1 LYAGRPVSEQPE
13 VTFATAFDGSHRF
26 RIAKT
31 GDNITLS
38 IDVGAGGTFDC
49 SVTKASLRTF
59 PS

>member
-1 LYAGRPVSEQPE
+1 M
-13 VTFATAFDGSHRF
+13 TFATAFDGSHRF

-38 IDVGAGGTFDC
+38 IDVGASGTFDC